1 VIRFIE
7 KRFGVFEPSI
17 SPWRRAVCGDLTSL
31 FDFNGP
37 ESLDIMGQ
45 LPPVRSLARRS
56 AGRLDTWTPPTKAL
70 PELPFQRRG
79 IRPSRKLPYELTVE
93 SRVDLV
99 AQKLEI
105 AFINIGEAAAVF
117 HVYDRRH
124 LEHILRRYTVGPGA
138 SLSGFWSIAKDNGYD
153 IWVLGPGGFHR
164 HLAGKNIVNAL
175 GFADPEARLSYDSV
189 AGGVRLTLA
198 NNASNE
204 TTIAIRENAYDNGA
218 EGLILVPAHRTHDQF
233 YSLQGSRFWYDVS
246 VTAVESPGFVRRF
259 AGRMEM
265 SRHLTQAAPP

>member
-1 VIRFIE
+1 MIRFIE

-56 AGRLDTWTPPTKAL
+56 TGRMDTWTPPTKAL

-105 AFINIGEAAAVF
+105 AFINVGEGGGRGFSCLRSPSPRAYSSPLYGRARRLVIGF
-117 HVYDRRH
+117 
-124 LEHILRRYTVGPGA
+124 LEH
-138 SLSGFWSIAKDNGYD
+138 
-153 IWVLGPGGFHR
+153 
-164 HLAGKNIVNAL
+164 
-175 GFADPEARLSYDSV
+175 
-189 AGGVRLTLA
+189 
-198 NNASNE
+198 
-204 TTIAIRENAYDNGA
+204 RERQW
-218 EGLILVPAHRTHDQF
+218 L
-233 YSLQGSRFWYDVS
+233 
-246 VTAVESPGFVRRF
+246 
-259 AGRMEM
+259 
-265 SRHLTQAAPP
+265 